1 MKYNKKFQ
9 TLILALLLGFLVASC
24 ISNVEEQLEEQLE
37 ETKVS
42 YINNVKPIL
51 EARCLSCHGAGGIF
65 PDISSYEKVNAHA
78 VSVKEEV
85 ASGRMPK
92 GGPLTAAQIKSIVDW
107 VDEGSLE
114 N

>member
-9 TLILALLLGFLVASC
+9 TLILTLLLGFLVASC
-24 ISNVEEQLEEQLE
+24 ISNVEEQLE

-107 VDEGSLE
+107 VDEGALQ

>member
-9 TLILALLLGFLVASC
+9 TLILTLLLGFLVASC
-24 ISNVEEQLEEQLE
+24 ISNVEEQLEE
-37 ETKVS
+37 TKVS
-42 YINNVKPIL
+42 YINSVKPIL

-107 VDEGSLE
+107 VDEGALE

>member
-24 ISNVEEQLEEQLE
+24 ISNVEEQLE

-107 VDEGSLE
+107 VDEGALE

>member
-9 TLILALLLGFLVASC
+9 TLILTLLLGFLVASC
-24 ISNVEEQLEEQLE
+24 ISNVEEQLE

-107 VDEGSLE
+107 VDEGALE